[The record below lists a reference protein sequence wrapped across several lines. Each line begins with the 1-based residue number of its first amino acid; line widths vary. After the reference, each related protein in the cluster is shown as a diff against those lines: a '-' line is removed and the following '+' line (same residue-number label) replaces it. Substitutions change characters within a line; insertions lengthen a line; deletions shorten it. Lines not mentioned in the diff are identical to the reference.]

1 MAESN
6 KDLKKEIEKLKA
18 AQNQAPSSSGGG
30 LGRIL
35 KYPYAIGKGKS
46 KIPMYI
52 GKLLHFIFYSF
63 IGLLILAAIAYG
75 ILYFIAYTKVGGTA
89 SLATHAG
96 VATEPYLDRIQ
107 IAGYPLRQLLR
118 NPVAPYGGFESTVEQ
133 NEQNQDLGVKIAKVE
148 TTTPRIYENQPIFVK
163 GEIKALALDDITAT
177 VSCVLDEEKV
187 KAQLATASGSDTI
200 KIFKNVPQTFTATCL
215 FPGITVEEGKQ
226 IISKKIDMFVNYEFS
241 SKATH
246 NTYFL
251 NKESA
256 DFLLSSGAD
265 PFKYYG
271 IKEPL
276 LKSDRT
282 VRSKATQGPLTL
294 GIGTF
299 DSQPFSEN
307 TPYYFGVSMQNN
319 PDWLGNLKSI
329 KSLKVSIPPNIILG
343 SDSEFLR
350 EQISATPEQQGLVS
364 TTGCDFVNSGSTD
377 DNGFKIYT
385 LSEQKLKEVNRP
397 CDKKS
402 LLNTLLTEEDCLDIY
417 KNNLRFLCQFMV
429 TEDIPAD
436 NMYYDFIRADSSYV
450 YETKKSVAVDVYQT
464 PGEEVK
470 ALPAV

>member
-1 MAESN
+1 
-6 KDLKKEIEKLKA
+6 
-18 AQNQAPSSSGGG
+18 
-30 LGRIL
+30 
-35 KYPYAIGKGKS
+35 
-46 KIPMYI
+46 MYI
-52 GKLLHFIFYSF
+52 GNLLHFIFYSF

-148 TTTPRIYENQPIFVK
+148 TTTPRIYENQPMFVK
-163 GEIKALALDDITAT
+163 
-177 VSCVLDEEKV
+177 
-187 KAQLATASGSDTI
+187 
-200 KIFKNVPQTFTATCL
+200 
-215 FPGITVEEGKQ
+215 
-226 IISKKIDMFVNYEFS
+226 YEFS

-256 DFLLSSGAD
+256 DFLLSSGTD

-429 TEDIPAD
+429 TEDIPSD

-470 ALPAV
+470 ALPA

>member
-226 IISKKIDMFVNYEFS
+226 IISKKIDMFIDYEFS

-251 NKESA
+251 NK
-256 DFLLSSGAD
+256 
-265 PFKYYG
+265 
-271 IKEPL
+271 
-276 LKSDRT
+276 
-282 VRSKATQGPLTL
+282 
-294 GIGTF
+294 
-299 DSQPFSEN
+299 
-307 TPYYFGVSMQNN
+307 
-319 PDWLGNLKSI
+319 
-329 KSLKVSIPPNIILG
+329 
-343 SDSEFLR
+343 
-350 EQISATPEQQGLVS
+350 
-364 TTGCDFVNSGSTD
+364 
-377 DNGFKIYT
+377 
-385 LSEQKLKEVNRP
+385 
-397 CDKKS
+397 
-402 LLNTLLTEEDCLDIY
+402 
-417 KNNLRFLCQFMV
+417 
-429 TEDIPAD
+429 
-436 NMYYDFIRADSSYV
+436 
-450 YETKKSVAVDVYQT
+450 
-464 PGEEVK
+464 
-470 ALPAV
+470 